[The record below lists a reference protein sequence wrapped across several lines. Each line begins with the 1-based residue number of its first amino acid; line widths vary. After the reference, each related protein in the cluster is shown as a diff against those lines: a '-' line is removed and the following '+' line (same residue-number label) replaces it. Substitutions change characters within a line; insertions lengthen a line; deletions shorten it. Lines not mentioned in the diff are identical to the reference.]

1 MYDIFVKTNLVID
14 HSMLW
19 TGCMVAQHELTAAI
33 NSMVAG
39 YVGSGTQTNNIDL
52 CYSLQWRH
60 NERDVVPNHRC
71 LDCLLNPFFR
81 RTSKK
86 TSKFRVTGFC
96 EVNSPQKGTVTRKMF
111 RFDDVIMYSGQN
123 L

>member
-19 TGCMVAQHELTAAI
+19 TGGMVAQHELTAAI

-71 LDCLLNPFFR
+71 LDCLLNPFSGVHQRKHQSSASLAFVR
-81 RTSKK
+81 WIPLKK
-86 TSKFRVTGFC
+86 
-96 EVNSPQKGTVTRKMF
+96 
-111 RFDDVIMYSGQN
+111 GQ
-123 L
+123 